1 MFQSVRTRRMG
12 ACWLKNPQPNP
23 AHRPRGRARGTMHVG
38 SFLNSLRQEDQAV
51 SLQNWAAEEHQMKEE
66 VAIE

>member
-1 MFQSVRTRRMG
+1 MLAQESP
-12 ACWLKNPQPNP
+12 AQPSSCP
-23 AHRPRGRARGTMHVG
+23 SLHRPRGRARGTMHVG